1 MNLMSSDD
9 VLGDSG
15 VGGEGFVFEIAP
27 SVIDANA
34 EARAEFSRA
43 LQLSVYL
50 LHHSLHT
57 MYCAS
62 RATAIAK

>member
-9 VLGDSG
+9 IVDDGGSG
-15 VGGEGFVFEIAP
+15 ERFVFEIAP

-34 EARAEFSRA
+34 DARAEFSRA
-43 LQLSVYL
+43 LQLSVHL
-50 LHHSLHT
+50 LHHTLHT

-62 RATAIAK
+62 RATAVAK